1 MSSRNGKTFRVG
13 IDYHVE
19 VAGHYYSVPHR
30 FARAEVEA
38 RLTVRT
44 VEIFLK
50 GERIAA
56 YVRAGGNH
64 KRTTS
69 WSPATPCKPAARPRW
84 GGPLWPPFTVALS
97 LWPEELAL
105 WPEELALGS
114 EELAPGSEE
123 LANF

>member
-1 MSSRNGKTFRVG
+1 M
-13 IDYHVE
+13 
-19 VAGHYYSVPHR
+19 
-30 FARAEVEA
+30 
-38 RLTVRT
+38 VRT

-64 KRTTS
+64 KHTTS
-69 WSPATPCKPAARPRW
+69 WGCARDPMQPAARPRW

-97 LWPEELAL
+97 PWPEELAL

-114 EELAPGSEE
+114 EELA
-123 LANF
+123 NF